1 MKIPNWIGKR
11 MILTLL
17 LAGVVLGGVLIG
29 IFMNIP
35 RTASAQQ
42 TQLTPEEA
50 KAAAEAIGDGATA
63 TDVDLEREGSRD
75 VYEVQLDNGMEVEI
89 DAATGEIL
97 ETELE
102 DDGDD
107 VNDGPDDVNEVDDD

>member
-1 MKIPNWIGKR
+1 MKRPNWIGKR
-11 MILTLL
+11 TILALL
-17 LAGVVLGGVLIG
+17 MTGVILGGVLIG
-29 IFMNIP
+29 IILNNP
-35 RTASAQQ
+35 RAASAQQ
-42 TQLTPEEA
+42 TRLTPEEA
-50 KAAAEAIGDGATA
+50 RAAAEAIGDGAKA

-107 VNDGPDDVNEVDDD
+107 AHDGPDDAIEVDDD